1 MAFREKMSWLSLGGI
16 LLAFGPYFFSLAM
29 LGQPPVALSAARA
42 GPFIG
47 AMLVLVTAMVVASI
61 VVALSNLRDA
71 QAPSDER
78 DLLIARRA
86 AAIAYPV
93 LLTAVFAALA
103 TLFFGAGQAVLV
115 NAILGAIVLGELTR
129 CGVEIAGYRARG

>member
-16 LLAFGPYFFSLAM
+16 LLAFGPYFFSLTV
-29 LGQPPVALSAARA
+29 LGQPPSALSAARA
-42 GPFIG
+42 GPFLGVI
-47 AMLVLVTAMVVASI
+47 LVLVCAMIVASI
-61 VVALSNLRDA
+61 AVALSNLRDA

-78 DLLIARRA
+78 DRLIARRA
-86 AAIAYPV
+86 VAISYPV
-93 LLTAVFAALA
+93 LLTAIFAALA

-129 CGVEIAGYRARG
+129 CGVEVAGYRARG